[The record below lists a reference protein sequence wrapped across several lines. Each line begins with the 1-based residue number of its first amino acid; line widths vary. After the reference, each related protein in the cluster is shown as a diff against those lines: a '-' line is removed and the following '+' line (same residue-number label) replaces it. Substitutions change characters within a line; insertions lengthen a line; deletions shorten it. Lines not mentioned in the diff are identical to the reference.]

1 MDQQENR
8 QFFQEIVFIHFP
20 ALATWMK
27 SASMDPAKT
36 VDAWAMTLRDVTT
49 QEALSV
55 VYRWTKDE
63 LPRPSYLELS
73 DFALHL
79 RGVVMRDRTEQ
90 RHAVILDQINDRGE
104 TTSTNYS
111 HVSLRPFIRRILESG
126 EAVKAG
132 QKTKQ
137 EHYALRDQILE
148 ELTRA
153 QKGGRYEQGS

>member
-8 QFFQEIVFIHFP
+8 QLFQEIVFIHFP
-20 ALATWMK
+20 VLATWMK

-90 RHAVILDQINDRGE
+90 RHAVILDQIKDRGE
-104 TTSTNYS
+104 TTSANYS
-111 HVSLRPFIRRILESG
+111 HVSLTPFYMRILESG
-126 EAVKAG
+126 EAVRAG
-132 QKTKQ
+132 KKTKQ
-137 EHYALRDQILE
+137 EHFALRDQVLE
-148 ELTRA
+148 ELARA
-153 QKGGRYEQGS
+153 QKGGRHG

>member
-1 MDQQENR
+1 MNQQENR
-8 QFFQEIVFIHFP
+8 VFFDEIVFIHFP
-20 ALATWMK
+20 ALATWMRA
-27 SASMDPAKT
+27 ASMDPAKT

-63 LPRPSYLELS
+63 LPRPTYLELS

-90 RHAVILDQINDRGE
+90 RHSVILDQIKDRGE
-104 TTSTNYS
+104 SISTNYS
-111 HVSLRPFIRRILESG
+111 HVSLKPYISRILESG

-148 ELTRA
+148 ELARA
-153 QKGGRYEQGS
+153 QNGGRYEQGS

>member
-8 QFFQEIVFIHFP
+8 QLFQEIVFIHFP
-20 ALATWMK
+20 ALATWMR

-63 LPRPSYLELS
+63 LPRPTYLELS

-90 RHAVILDQINDRGE
+90 RHAVILDQIKDRGE

-111 HVSLRPFIRRILESG
+111 HVRLTPFYRRILESG

-132 QKTKQ
+132 QKTKH
-137 EHYALRDQILE
+137 EHFELRDQILE
-148 ELTRA
+148 ELARA
-153 QKGGRYEQGS
+153 QKGGRHEQGS

>member
-1 MDQQENR
+1 MNQQENR
-8 QFFQEIVFIHFP
+8 VFFDEIVFIHFP

-63 LPRPSYLELS
+63 LPRPTYLELS

-79 RGVVMRDRTEQ
+79 RGVVMRDRIEQ
-90 RHAVILDQINDRGE
+90 RHGIILDQIKDRGE
-104 TTSTNYS
+104 TTNTNYS
-111 HVSLRPFIRRILESG
+111 HVSLKPFIRRILESG
-126 EAVKAG
+126 ESVKAG

-137 EHYALRDQILE
+137 EHYALRDTILE
-148 ELTRA
+148 ELKRA
-153 QKGGRYEQGS
+153 QKGGGYAEGS

>member
-63 LPRPSYLELS
+63 LPRPSYLELA

-90 RHAVILDQINDRGE
+90 RHAVILDQIKDRGE

-132 QKTKQ
+132 QKAKQ
-137 EHYALRDQILE
+137 EHFALRDETLE

>member
-1 MDQQENR
+1 MNQDENR
-8 QFFQEIVFIHFP
+8 VFFQEIAFIHFP

-27 SASMDPAKT
+27 KESLDPAKT
-36 VDAWAMTLRDVTT
+36 VDAWAMTLRDVTS
-49 QEALSV
+49 QEAISV
-55 VYRWTKDE
+55 VYRWTRDE
-63 LPRPSYLELS
+63 LPRPSYLELD

-90 RHAVILDQINDRGE
+90 RHAIALDQIKDRGE

-111 HVSLRPFIRRILESG
+111 HVSLKPFIRRILESG

>member
-1 MDQQENR
+1 MNQQENR
-8 QFFQEIVFIHFP
+8 VFFDEIVFIHFP

-63 LPRPSYLELS
+63 LPRPTYLELS

-90 RHAVILDQINDRGE
+90 KHAIILDQIKDRGE

-111 HVSLRPFIRRILESG
+111 HVSLKPFIRRILESG

-132 QKTKQ
+132 QNK
-137 EHYALRDQILE
+137 
-148 ELTRA
+148 
-153 QKGGRYEQGS
+153 